1 MNHHNICYTELPA
14 NLYLHSSKL
23 VIKFIGVVLK
33 RDLLVS
39 IILFASVTSSG
50 MSWRIYNLIYFILNI
65 FSVGYKVYEL
75 KEKFNNRK

>member
-1 MNHHNICYTELPA
+1 MKHHNICYTELPA

-23 VIKFIGVVLK
+23 VMKFIGVVLK

-39 IILFASVTSSG
+39 IILFVSVTSSG
-50 MSWRIYNLIYFILNI
+50 MSLRIYNLLYFILNI

-75 KEKFNNRK
+75 REKFNNRK